1 MELVTLA
8 IGDMLGDS
16 MYEVWLLTRR
26 RREAR
31 RESLRARSC
40 CRLSSRC
47 SGVKDIR
54 GGLEVSELVT
64 LGGVRLG
71 SDPWFSDEAVK
82 SLWIMLSGDVLDSS
96 GPA

>member
-1 MELVTLA
+1 
-8 IGDMLGDS
+8 
-16 MYEVWLLTRR
+16 
-26 RREAR
+26 
-31 RESLRARSC
+31 
-40 CRLSSRC
+40 
-47 SGVKDIR
+47 VKDIR

-71 SDPWFSDEAVK
+71 SDPGFSDEAVK